1 MKIVFPVRFAA
12 HHGAA
17 VQTTS
22 GEMTDSRM
30 LLMCPQRRP
39 PCAAPVAL
47 NLYLPDSFP
56 PAAAMGRVGT
66 AAGKPQSD
74 GFWVDLVDAVR
85 GVAERIEALMSLHAP
100 RLNRSSPDGS
110 ATSPHRAAPRY
121 PTSMPVTIG
130 AGGALIAASIVYVG
144 TENLWALRRG
154 SAERALRHRWI
165 LTFAF
170 GLVHGFGFAAVLRGL
185 QLPRA
190 ALASGLVSFN
200 IGVEC
205 GQVCIVLLALP
216 VLRRLRRT
224 PAFAPVA
231 SVCILVL
238 GGVWLVSR
246 LIV

>member
-22 GEMTDSRM
+22 SEMTDSRM

-130 AGGALIAASIVYVG
+130 AGGALIAACARNISTSGMYVQTEAEVPLG
-144 TENLWALRRG
+144 T
-154 SAERALRHRWI
+154 
-165 LTFAF
+165 
-170 GLVHGFGFAAVLRGL
+170 LVTMR
-185 QLPRA
+185 
-190 ALASGLVSFN
+190 
-200 IGVEC
+200 
-205 GQVCIVLLALP
+205 LALP
-216 VLRRLRRT
+216 DGD
-224 PAFAPVA
+224 APVGVQA
-231 SVCILVL
+231 KVIHRVL
-238 GGVWLVSR
+238 AGQPQMPWAEPGIGLQFVEGDDAFRARLDRQIKRLQIGPQNPRSR
-246 LIV
+246 G